1 MSGLTVTDVV
11 VVLGGA
17 TILDGITLEVATGGW
32 MGVVGPNGAGKSTL
46 LRSVV
51 ADVPF
56 YGAVSV
62 DGTSLVSLDS
72 RQRARLIS
80 YVPQRP
86 VYPPGMSVFD
96 FVLLGRTPHMGRLA
110 AERSEDIEK
119 VWGALGSLSI
129 DSFADRDVGSLSGG
143 ETQRVSLA
151 RVLAQ
156 DAPVLVLDEATAS
169 LDVAAQHHVLELID
183 RVRVEKGMT
192 IVSAIHDLTA
202 AAQFCD
208 AVAVMA
214 EGRVVASGRP
224 GDVLTEETLG
234 AVFEPTIRVVEVD
247 GAPVIVSLRS
257 DRSSRDG

>member
-1 MSGLTVTDVV
+1 MSNLTVSDVV
-11 VVLGGA
+11 VDLGGA
-17 TILDGITLEVATGGW
+17 RIIDGISLEVAAGEW

-51 ADVPF
+51 SDVVF
-56 YGAVSV
+56 DGVVSV
-62 DGTSLVSLDS
+62 DGTALGSLDA
-72 RQRARLIS
+72 RHRARLIS

-86 VYPPGMSVFD
+86 VYPVGMSVFD
-96 FVLLGRTPHMGRLA
+96 FVLLGRTPYMGPLA
-110 AERSEDIEK
+110 AERSDDIDA
-119 VWGALGSLSI
+119 VWAALGSLSI

-169 LDVAAQHHVLELID
+169 LDIAAQHQVLELID
-183 RVRVEKGMT
+183 SLRVEKGMT

-208 AVAVMA
+208 QVALIA
-214 EGRVVASGRP
+214 NGEVVASGSPR
-224 GDVLTEETLG
+224 DVLTENTL
-234 AVFEPTIRVVEVD
+234 ASVFEPTIRVVEVD

-257 DRSSRDG
+257 DRSSHDG